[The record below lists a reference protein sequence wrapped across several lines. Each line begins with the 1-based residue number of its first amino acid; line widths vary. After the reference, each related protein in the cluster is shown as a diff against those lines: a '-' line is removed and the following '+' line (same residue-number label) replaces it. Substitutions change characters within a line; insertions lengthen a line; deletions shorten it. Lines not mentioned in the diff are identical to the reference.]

1 MRVPINLASRPYENL
16 RPYYNAAVL
25 VTILLAALASMVAWS
40 DWQNRRDTRLLTAQ
54 SNQLETAMAE
64 LSREQ
69 QELEQW
75 LGRPEVQEIRDRS
88 AFLNSLI
95 VRKSLSWT
103 QMFMD
108 LETILPARVQVTAI
122 RPRLNRDQQVEVN
135 LTVAAASMRPLV
147 DFLKELEAA
156 PQFGSPVVHAQRPS
170 STASTDGQIT
180 LDLSVLYD
188 QVDLE
193 EGVTLDQEVAPEKG
207 VASAQASSPEAAV
220 TLSTKTPATLAHA
233 SQELLQKEE
242 R

>member
-16 RPYYNAAVL
+16 RPYYNAAGL
-25 VTILLAALASMVAWS
+25 AAILLVALASMVAWH
-40 DWQNRRDTRLLTAQ
+40 DWQNRRDTRLLTEQ

-64 LSREQ
+64 LGREQ

-108 LETILPARVQVTAI
+108 LETILPARAQVTAI

-135 LTVAAASMRPLV
+135 LTVAAASMGPLV
-147 DFLKELEAA
+147 EFLKKLEAA
-156 PQFGSPVVHAQRPS
+156 QQFGSPVVHAQRPP

-180 LDLSVLYD
+180 LDLSVLYH
-188 QVDLE
+188 QVAPKQE
-193 EGVTLDQEVAPEKG
+193 VALDQETASEQA
-207 VASAQASSPEAAV
+207 VASAQASSPETAV

-233 SQELLQKEE
+233 SGELLQKEE

>member
-16 RPYYNAAVL
+16 RPYYNAAGL
-25 VTILLAALASMVAWS
+25 AAILLVALASMVAWH
-40 DWQNRRDTRLLTAQ
+40 DWQNRRDTRLLTEQ

-64 LSREQ
+64 LGREQ

-108 LETILPARVQVTAI
+108 LETILPARAQVTAI

-135 LTVAAASMRPLV
+135 LTVAAASMGPLV
-147 DFLKELEAA
+147 EFLKKLEAA
-156 PQFGSPVVHAQRPS
+156 QQFGSPVVHAQRPP

-180 LDLSVLYD
+180 LDLSILYH
-188 QVDLE
+188 QVA
-193 EGVTLDQEVAPEKG
+193 LDQATASEQEVD
-207 VASAQASSPEAAV
+207 SAQASSPETAV

-233 SQELLQKEE
+233 SPERLQKEE

>member
-1 MRVPINLASRPYENL
+1 MRVSINLASRPYENL
-16 RPYYNAAVL
+16 RPYYNAAGL
-25 VTILLAALASMVAWS
+25 AAILLVALASMVAWH
-40 DWQNRRDTRLLTAQ
+40 DWQNRRDTRLLTEQ

-64 LSREQ
+64 LGREQ

-88 AFLNSLI
+88 DFLNSLI

-108 LETILPARVQVTAI
+108 LESILPPRAQVTAI

-135 LTVAAASMRPLV
+135 LTVAAASMGPLV
-147 DFLKELEAA
+147 EFLKKLEAA
-156 PQFGSPVVHAQRPS
+156 QQFGSPVVHAQRPP

-180 LDLSVLYD
+180 LDLSVLYH
-188 QVDLE
+188 QVAPKQE
-193 EGVTLDQEVAPEKG
+193 VALDQETASEQA
-207 VASAQASSPEAAV
+207 VASAQASSPETAV

-233 SQELLQKEE
+233 SGELLQKEE

>member
-16 RPYYNAAVL
+16 RPYYNVAVL
-25 VTILLAALASMVAWS
+25 AVIFLVALASAVAWN
-40 DWQNRRDTRLLTAQ
+40 DWQNRRNTRLLTEQ
-54 SNQLETAMAE
+54 SRQLETAMAE
-64 LSREQ
+64 LGREQ

-88 AFLNSLI
+88 DFLNSLI

-108 LETILPARVQVTAI
+108 LETILPARAQVTAI
-122 RPRLNRDQQVEVN
+122 RPRLNQDQQVEVN
-135 LTVAAASMRPLV
+135 LTVAAASMGPLV
-147 DFLKELEAA
+147 EFLKKLEAA
-156 PQFGSPVVHAQRPS
+156 LQFGSPVVHSQRPP

-180 LDLSVLYD
+180 LDLSVLYH
-188 QVDLE
+188 QVAPK
-193 EGVTLDQEVAPEKG
+193 EGVALEQE

>member
-1 MRVPINLASRPYENL
+1 MRVPINLASRPYVNL

-25 VTILLAALASMVAWS
+25 AAILLAALASMVAWS

-64 LSREQ
+64 LDREQ

-108 LETILPARVQVTAI
+108 LETILPARAQVTAI

-135 LTVAAASMRPLV
+135 LTVAAASMGPLV
-147 DFLKELEAA
+147 EFLKKLEAA
-156 PQFGSPVVHAQRPS
+156 LQFGSPVVHAQRPP
-170 STASTDGQIT
+170 STTNTDGQIT
-180 LDLSVLYD
+180 LDLSVLYH
-188 QVDLE
+188 QAALE
-193 EGVTLDQEVAPEKG
+193 QETALDQQTASEQE
-207 VASAQASSPEAAV
+207 VASAQASSPEAAM

-233 SQELLQKEE
+233 SGKRLQKEE